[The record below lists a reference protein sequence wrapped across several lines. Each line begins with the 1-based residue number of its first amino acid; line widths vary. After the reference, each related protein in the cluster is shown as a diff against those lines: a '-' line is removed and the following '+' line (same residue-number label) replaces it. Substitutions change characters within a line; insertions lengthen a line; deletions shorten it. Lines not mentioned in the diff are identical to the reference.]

1 MSNPEY
7 IRIQGEINRLKNELK
22 KNGLPEQMR
31 ELFKQC
37 RPYPQWVKNF
47 GYPMHP
53 LLTSIEQV
61 DYETVAFDF
70 KQSRYLLHFHHK
82 TSSWDSAIQVGNL
95 RIEMNRE
102 SVLESTFFGEIGE
115 YGESWRYS
123 DSEVYKPGPWSQDLS
138 RFKTESNQ
146 LIEAFRAQQDAAQK
160 RDPARL
166 KAMREKFNI
175 PESPPS
181 KGQDLKTLVGQLT
194 LRLFRR

>member
-22 KNGLPEQMR
+22 KNGLPAQMR

-47 GYPMHP
+47 NYPMHP
-53 LLTSIEQV
+53 LLGKIEEI
-61 DYETVAFDF
+61 DYKTVALEF
-70 KQSRYLLHFHHK
+70 KQNRYVMHFHHE
-82 TSSWDSAIQVGNL
+82 TSSWDSATQHGKL
-95 RIEMNRE
+95 RIEMNGE

-123 DSEVYKPGPWSQDLS
+123 DSEVYKPGPWSQNLL
-138 RFKTESNQ
+138 RFKAESNQ
-146 LIEAFRAQQDAAQK
+146 LIEAFRAEQDAAQK

-181 KGQDLKTLVGQLT
+181 RVRRS
-194 LRLFRR
+194 RLSLDN